1 MVLCSMLLSPLQQTN
16 PMKIDISRR
25 TAERLIYI
33 LIIIFLVIYGLK
45 DSEVAARMIHAV
57 SEAFTVILTS

>member
-1 MVLCSMLLSPLQQTN
+1 MLLSPLQQTST
-16 PMKIDISRR
+16 MKIDISRR

>member
-1 MVLCSMLLSPLQQTN
+1 MALSLMLSSPPQPTN
-16 PMKIDISRR
+16 PMKTNISRR

-33 LIIIFLVIYGLK
+33 LIIIFLVIYGLR

-57 SEAFTVILTS
+57 SEAFTLILTS

>member
-1 MVLCSMLLSPLQQTN
+1 
-16 PMKIDISRR
+16 MKIDISRR
-25 TAERLIYI
+25 TAERLVYI

>member
-1 MVLCSMLLSPLQQTN
+1 MLLFPLQQTS
-16 PMKIDISRR
+16 PMKIDINRR

>member
-1 MVLCSMLLSPLQQTN
+1 MALSLMLSSPPQQTS

-25 TAERLIYI
+25 TVERLIYI
-33 LIIIFLVIYGLK
+33 LIIILLVIYGLK
-45 DSEVAARMIHAV
+45 DSEVAVQMIHAV